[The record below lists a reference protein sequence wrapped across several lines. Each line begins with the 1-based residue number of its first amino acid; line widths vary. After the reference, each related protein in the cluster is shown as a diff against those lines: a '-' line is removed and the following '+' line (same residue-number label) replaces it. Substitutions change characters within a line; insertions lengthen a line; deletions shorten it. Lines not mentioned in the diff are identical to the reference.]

1 MTTQFPPGPPTGAY
15 PPAGYPPPRQRITT
29 TTAALAAIAAI
40 LVVAL
45 VATLLYVFVLRD
57 TTTIARYEAADF
69 TTTTPFTDPALIDDT
84 LTTAA
89 GETIAEAGT
98 CNPTKLKTQ
107 LAANPSA
114 AAAWAQI
121 IGIKTTEI
129 NTYIDTLHSETIT
142 TPLQVTNHDYESGQP
157 RQLQSVLDT
166 GTAVLVDNKGIPR
179 VRCACGNPLKPAKNS
194 ATDITG
200 APQGFDLN
208 NVATKPAKDDYTKPV
223 PVLGRDKFDTS
234 GWATGFGTAKPGGFS
249 IASTAS
255 STVGDITWESWGG
268 DTAIGLGRTQDR
280 ENPQYPDEQRSDM
293 WVLAYDLGWCNGV
306 WTYRSIFRSRD
317 RAGLNP
323 TGDDG
328 TEICNGSRAAP
339 SNEPVTLGPDSLL
352 TFGGAGG
359 VYVGDPGSK
368 IPNTYVKKNVI
379 TTPGMYPYGTIF
391 YDFRENTFDAQTLT
405 SPNVAEVWV
414 NEEGIILQFRWSGT
428 DRGIKIGSPAAD
440 IEKAYADAE
449 RRTCRLGLTPTPYF
463 VDKAGRAVLFII
475 SDNKVRGIRAIEPS
489 TGVDPHCPF
498 E

>member
-1 MTTQFPPGPPTGAY
+1 M
-15 PPAGYPPPRQRITT
+15 
-29 TTAALAAIAAI
+29 
-40 LVVAL
+40 
-45 VATLLYVFVLRD
+45 
-57 TTTIARYEAADF
+57 
-69 TTTTPFTDPALIDDT
+69 
-84 LTTAA
+84 
-89 GETIAEAGT
+89 
-98 CNPTKLKTQ
+98 
-107 LAANPSA
+107 
-114 AAAWAQI
+114 
-121 IGIKTTEI
+121 
-129 NTYIDTLHSETIT
+129 
-142 TPLQVTNHDYESGQP
+142 
-157 RQLQSVLDT
+157 LDT
-166 GTAVLVDNKGIPR
+166 GTAVLVDNKGIP
-179 VRCACGNPLKPAKNS
+179 AS
-194 ATDITG
+194 ASLRQPTETR
-200 APQGFDLN
+200 QEQRHRHHWRTTRSDLN

-255 STVGDITWESWGG
+255 STVGDITWESWAA
-268 DTAIGLGRTQDR
+268 T
-280 ENPQYPDEQRSDM
+280 PQSAWDEPKIAKTPIPDEQRSDM

-339 SNEPVTLGPDSLL
+339 PTNRSPS
-352 TFGGAGG
+352 
-359 VYVGDPGSK
+359 DPTACS
-368 IPNTYVKKNVI
+368 PSAVPAECTSATRDQRSEHVREEECNNHTWHVSVRNNF
-379 TTPGMYPYGTIF
+379 F

-414 NEEGIILQFRWSGT
+414 NEDGIILQFRWYGT

-475 SDNKVRGIRAIEPS
+475 SDNKVRGSGPS
-489 TGVDPHCPF
+489 NRRPVSILTAHSNSSPEHHQRFAGSLT
-498 E
+498 